1 MTPAEQVQALTG
13 RRMCPVQ
20 ARRMCPVQARRH
32 LEQREALLAQ
42 IEQERRAAVARCLEN
57 FARKDAK

>member
-13 RRMCPVQ
+13 
-20 ARRMCPVQARRH
+20 RRMCPVQARRH